1 VKQPEFSVVV
11 PTHDRP
17 AMLKAAVDSILSQ
30 TIEDIEVIVVDDCS
44 TEHVSLSGDP
54 RIRLVRRDNRG
65 GPAAARNSGVALA
78 TGRYLAF
85 CDDDDLFTPDRLEI
99 TLEGLQ
105 RAPISICWAR
115 YLDSTGQGDKGRFLE
130 GDVFDVIAEQT
141 TPPLGSTSVHRVV
154 MLPFR
159 EDLDS
164 AEDIDWW
171 LRMSQIHE
179 VTTAPRFGYLVR
191 RHHGPRT
198 ATSKSRRIYD
208 SQRLLQLHA
217 DYFDTHLKAAAF
229 RWKRIGLL
237 AKETGNTR
245 LARRAFV
252 RALKTR
258 PSVADA
264 AHLLRTFVAPM
275 VPTKSNVE
283 GPR

>member
-1 VKQPEFSVVV
+1 MKEPEFSVVV

-17 AMLKAAVDSILSQ
+17 AMLEAAVDSILSQ

-44 TEHVSLSGDP
+44 TERVSLSGDP
-54 RIRLVRRDNRG
+54 RIRVVRRDNRG

-115 YLDSTGQGDKGRFLE
+115 YLDSTEQGDKGRFLE
-130 GDVFDVIAEQT
+130 GDVFHVIAEQT
-141 TPPLGSTSVHRVV
+141 TPHLGSTSVRRAVV
-154 MLPFR
+154 LPFR
-159 EDLDS
+159 EDLES

-171 LRMSQIHE
+171 LRMTQIHE
-179 VTTAPRFGYLVR
+179 VTTVPRFGYLFR
-191 RHHGPRT
+191 RHDGPRM
-198 ATSKSRRIYD
+198 ATSTSRRIYD
-208 SQRLLQLHA
+208 SQRLLGLHA
-217 DYFDTHLKAAAF
+217 DYFSTHPKAAAF

-237 AKETGNTR
+237 AKQTGNTR

-264 AHLLRTFVAPM
+264 AHLIRTFVAPM
-275 VPTKSNVE
+275 IPTKSDVG